1 MTAGERWSHLVG
13 GDGREHGAEQ
23 DDLDHDL
30 AELPWQIVGI
40 MSKDML
46 DKLRRHR
53 QHRYQLATLARTA
66 REMKADSVVLSV
78 FCVT

>member
-1 MTAGERWSHLVG
+1 MATGERWSHLVG
-13 GDGREHGAEQ
+13 GDGRERGAEQ
-23 DDLDHDL
+23 HDLDHDL

-46 DKLRRHR
+46 NKLRRHR

-66 REMKADSVVLSV
+66 HELKADVVMSV
-78 FCVT
+78 FYAA